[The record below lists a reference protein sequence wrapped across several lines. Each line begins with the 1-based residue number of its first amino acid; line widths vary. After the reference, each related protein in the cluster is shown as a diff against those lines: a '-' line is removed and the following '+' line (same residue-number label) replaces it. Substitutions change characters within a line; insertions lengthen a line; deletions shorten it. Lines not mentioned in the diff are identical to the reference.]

1 MCKYFIV
8 IEVPVTCV
16 AEHILRRVLEETEA
30 LPQLTPLPPLERC
43 ELLALHL
50 KDSPKLG
57 VGEVCSA
64 QKESVRKWLARGD
77 A

>member
-1 MCKYFIV
+1 M
-8 IEVPVTCV
+8 TCV
-16 AEHILRRVLEETEA
+16 AEHILRRVLEEAEA
-30 LPQLTPLPPLERC
+30 LSQLTPLPPLERC

-57 VGEVCSA
+57 VGEVCSGGTQRA
-64 QKESVRKWLARGD
+64 SVRKWLARGD